1 MDPAQLSLLESFTTK
16 AEAVSAQIFPVS
28 DLEQAL
34 HQVVQSCA
42 HKQACTPLASGCEQ
56 DLSQAAADLC
66 SLKSWSKIMAVPG
79 LGSQALQTLIP
90 LCREQS
96 IKLIQD
102 GLRQHLGG
110 IDLGLTW
117 AEYGIAETGTVVMDS
132 SREDIRLAGM
142 ISEIHAVLLPVSS
155 IVADTS
161 SLTQSLKA
169 DFENGP
175 NYTSF
180 ITGPSRT
187 ADIERVLTLGVHG
200 PLEVHIYVI
209 GDER

>member
-1 MDPAQLSLLESFTTK
+1 MDPAQSSLLEAFSLK
-16 AEAVSAQIFPVS
+16 AEAVSAQVFPVS

-42 HKQACTPLASGCEQ
+42 HKQACIPLASGCEQ
-56 DLSQAAADLC
+56 DLSEAAADLC
-66 SLKSWSKIMAVPG
+66 SLKSWSKIMAAPG
-79 LGSQALQTLIP
+79 LSRQGLHPLVP
-90 LCREQS
+90 LCRDES

-110 IDLGLTW
+110 IDVGLTW

-142 ISEIHAVLLPVSS
+142 ISEIHTVLLPASA
-155 IVADTS
+155 IVPGTS
-161 SLTQSLKA
+161 SLTRRLQEN
-169 DFENGP
+169 FENGP
-175 NYTSF
+175 NYTAF
-180 ITGPSRT
+180 INGPSRT

-209 GDER
+209 GGI